1 MSPNLE
7 HLRVSDDSR
16 TLVTASGRPFF
27 WLGDTAWEL
36 FHRCTLAEAELYL
49 ENRRRKGFTVIQA
62 VALAE
67 FDGLHTPNPDGE
79 LPLHDDDPAQPNDAY
94 FRHVDAIIR
103 LAAEK
108 KLYVGLL
115 PTWGDKVA
123 GMWGTG
129 PVVFDADKAY
139 AYGRWLAA
147 RYRDQPNIIWI
158 LGGDRP
164 ALHGDLDLR
173 PIWRAM
179 AAGIDEGAGGRP
191 LKTYHPAGGHS
202 SSAWLHAEPWL
213 DLNMM
218 QSGHGHGPDAP
229 TWEMV
234 AHDYGL
240 TPTKPTLDGEPNYED
255 HPIRPW
261 PRWEPTS
268 GYYRDYDVRKQL
280 YRSVFAGA
288 CGVTYGHHSVW
299 QFYDPHQR
307 PAVNHADRSWRA
319 ALDRRGAWQA
329 GYLRRLMSSR
339 PRLGR
344 IPDQAMLIAAPRGR
358 HEYMTATRDRAGR
371 YAMIYTPIYQPLRV
385 ALDVIV
391 GTEAR
396 AWWYNPRTAVATEIG
411 AWLARGEQTFEP
423 PVDGP
428 DWVLVLDDAS
438 QDFPPPGQ

>member
-1 MSPNLE
+1 MTASREP
-7 HLRVSDDSR
+7 LRVSEDGRS
-16 TLVTASGRPFF
+16 LVTTSGRPFF

-36 FHRCTLAEAELYL
+36 FHRCTIEEAELYL

-67 FDGLHTPNPDGE
+67 FDGLHTANPYGE
-79 LPLHDDDPAQPNDAY
+79 LPLLDDDPARPNDAY

-108 KLYVGLL
+108 QLCVGLL

-123 GMWGTG
+123 GMWGAG
-129 PVVFDADKAY
+129 PVVFDAEKAY
-139 AYGRWLAA
+139 AYGRWLAE
-147 RYRDQPNIIWI
+147 RYREAPNIIWI

-164 ALHGDLDLR
+164 AVHGDLDWR
-173 PIWRAM
+173 PVWRAL
-179 AAGIDEGAGGRP
+179 AAGIDAGVAGQP

-202 SSAWLHAEPWL
+202 SSEWLHAEAWL
-213 DLNMM
+213 DLNML

-229 TWEMV
+229 TWEM
-234 AHDYGL
+234 AARDYGRL
-240 TPTKPTLDGEPNYED
+240 PTKPVLDGEPNYED

-288 CGVTYGHHSVW
+288 CGVTYGHHSIW
-299 QFYDPHQR
+299 QFYDPRQR

-319 ALDRRGAWQA
+319 ALDRPGAWHA
-329 GYLRRLMSSR
+329 GYLRRLMTSR
-339 PRLGR
+339 PLLGR
-344 IPDQAMLIAAPRGR
+344 IPDQTMLIAAPRGH
-358 HEYMTATRDRAGR
+358 HEYAVATRDRAGR

-385 ALDVIV
+385 ALDTIA
-391 GTEAR
+391 GDELR
-396 AWWYNPRTAVATEIG
+396 AWWYNPRTAVASEIG

-438 QDFPPPGQ
+438 QKFPPPGQ